1 VLGNAPFNLTGIN
14 TSTPTSFIIQIL
26 GSRLDGSDNDFF
38 VIRPGLD
45 LILPVGTSL
54 NDYAIDIIEYGS
66 SNSSSPHVY
75 TGGVAFEDRTN
86 PFWNFTSAVGLTL
99 PGINDRRYDLS
110 TGISFLAVQA
120 YRDNVNGYIRPDP
133 YVIELSFVY
142 KPAAVVTPR
151 ISVVSLVAT
160 QSEGNSGFI
169 TYTFTVK
176 RTGLISGASSVN
188 WVLQGAGLNPAAAG
202 DFAADTPLAG
212 TIQFAAN
219 ESEKIITVRVAGD
232 TLYEQDEEFEILLTA
247 ASAGT
252 DIIKASQLARISND
266 DAAPL
271 PSITLAV
278 APASVTEDGS
288 SNLIYTFTRSG
299 ATPSSLSVNYTVGG
313 TATFGTDYS
322 QSGAVSFTATSGT
335 IVFAAGSATATLSV
349 DPTVDSNS
357 ESDETVALTLA
368 PGSGYTIGTTT
379 AVSGTISNDDL
390 PSITLAVAPA
400 SVTEDATA
408 NLIYTFSR
416 TGPTTSALTVNYTVG
431 GTANLGT
438 DYAGIAATPV
448 TKTVTFVAGSATATV
463 TVDPATDT
471 EFELDETV
479 SLTLAAGSGYTI
491 GTTTTV
497 SGTISNDDAAPLPSI
512 TLAVAPA
519 SVMEDGSSNLIYTF
533 TRSGATTSALTVNY
547 TVAGT
552 ANLGTDY
559 AGIAATPATKTVTF
573 VAGSATVTVTV
584 DPTTD
589 TEIEL
594 DETVALTLAPGSG
607 YTIGTTT
614 AVSGTISNDDA
625 APLPGITLAVAPA
638 SVTEDGSANLTY
650 TFTRTGPTTNPL
662 TIN

>member
-1 VLGNAPFNLTGIN
+1 MLGNAPFNLTGIN